1 MEDSSDIIL
10 FWSFTD
16 ITQFKLELIDKIPLS
31 NPLLLS
37 PGHMP
42 AMRGHLSWGGGVGG
56 AVGHCK
62 WTQEE
67 REAADMDTA
76 RGMKSGEATCKWQKN
91 SA

>member
-1 MEDSSDIIL
+1 
-10 FWSFTD
+10 
-16 ITQFKLELIDKIPLS
+16 
-31 NPLLLS
+31 
-37 PGHMP
+37 MP

-76 RGMKSGEATCKWQKN
+76 RGMKSGGDTCIKSSENGKVKI
-91 SA
+91 